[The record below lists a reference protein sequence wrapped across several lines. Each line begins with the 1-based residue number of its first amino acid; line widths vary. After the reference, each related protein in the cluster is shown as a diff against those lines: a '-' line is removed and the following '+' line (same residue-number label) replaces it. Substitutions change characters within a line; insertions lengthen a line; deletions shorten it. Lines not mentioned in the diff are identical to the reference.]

1 MSVGFITGL
10 EWTGLGSIEKMQND
24 REVRKTKNY
33 ASLPFRAS
41 VTKLG
46 NIVGGGSLDRS
57 WSAFD
62 IFLVGPVGTKK

>member
-57 WSAFD
+57 
-62 IFLVGPVGTKK
+62 